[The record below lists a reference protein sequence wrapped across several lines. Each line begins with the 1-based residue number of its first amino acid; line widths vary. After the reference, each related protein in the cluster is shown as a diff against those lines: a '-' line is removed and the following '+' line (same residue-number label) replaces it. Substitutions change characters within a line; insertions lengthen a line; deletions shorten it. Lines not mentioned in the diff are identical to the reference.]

1 MGIKDLLRFM
11 KPYVEPIHI
20 KNYAG
25 KRVGIDAYSWL
36 HKGAYS
42 CSMELCLDS
51 DSERKLRYIEY
62 FMHRVNLLR
71 YYKVTPVVV
80 FDGGNV
86 PCKSATEKER
96 NKKRNAYH
104 DLAMAKLKEGNVN
117 AASELFQRA
126 VNITPLMAH
135 KLIQTL
141 KSENI
146 EFVVAPYEADAQ
158 LAYLSSLETEKGGI
172 AAVITEDSD
181 LIAYGCPDVIFK
193 MDREGNGERIKL
205 EKVFSAESCKPS
217 FRSFDT
223 KLFTGMCVLAGCDF
237 LPSVPGIGVAR
248 AHALVLKYQN
258 IDRVLSV
265 LKFEKGDQMPEDYA
279 KSFKDALAV
288 FQHARI
294 YDINTKELKH
304 LKPLPENFR
313 ESLDGNLDF
322 LGPELPSTIVKA
334 IAEGNLNPSTK
345 KAFDNSE
352 ISRLPLHSI
361 DLQITGQ
368 LRKREVSTP
377 IKQENCFSVFASQNI
392 KENYTVTKLS
402 DKNKYSNEA
411 LALQKLIM
419 PLGTN
424 ETTKK
429 TVTCDKT
436 PLKVPNNNP
445 FRIRKHKEEELNFF
459 QKDETVEEISIVSSV
474 EYIGLDGY
482 VSPSNSQGKRSQNEE
497 TSVVSGVEYID
508 LDNYM
513 SPQEKGSTN
522 FSRKRKFENI
532 CLDEVEAK
540 DEQVSGVTEVE
551 CLNVESQESVKSKIR
566 KSDDL
571 KGSGGNEKK
580 SKKKGS
586 NIRTILSFF
595 SRV

>member
-62 FMHRVNLLR
+62 FMYRVNLLR

-86 PCKSATEKER
+86 PCKAATEKER
-96 NKKRNAYH
+96 NKKRHVYRE
-104 DLAMAKLKEGNVN
+104 LAMNKLKEGNVN

-126 VNITPLMAH
+126 VNITPVMAH

-158 LAYLSSLETEKGGI
+158 LAYLSTLETEKGGI

-181 LIAYGCPDVIFK
+181 LIAYGCPAVIFK
-193 MDREGNGERIKL
+193 MDREGNGERIEL
-205 EKVFSAESCKPS
+205 EKVFSAVSCKPS
-217 FRSFDT
+217 FRNFDM

-248 AHALVLKYQN
+248 AHALVSKYRN
-258 IDRVLSV
+258 IDRILSV
-265 LKFEKGDQMPEDYA
+265 LQFEKGDQMPEDYA
-279 KSFKDALAV
+279 KSFNDALAV

-304 LKPLPENFR
+304 MKPLPENFL
-313 ESLDGNLDF
+313 ESLNENLDF
-322 LGPELPSTIVKA
+322 LGPEIPSTIVKS

-345 KAFDNSE
+345 EAFDESE
-352 ISRLPLHSI
+352 CSRLPLHPIEPKSI
-361 DLQITGQ
+361 GQ
-368 LRKREVSTP
+368 LRKSEVP
-377 IKQENCFSVFASQNI
+377 APFKQENCFSVFGSQNI
-392 KENYTVTKLS
+392 NENYTVTRLS
-402 DKNKYSNEA
+402 DKDKYSNEA
-411 LALQKLIM
+411 SALQKLIM
-419 PLGTN
+419 PLKTN

-429 TVTCDKT
+429 TITCDKT

-445 FRIRKHKEEELNFF
+445 FRIRKHEEEEVEVEQEEKLNFF
-459 QKDETVEEISIVSSV
+459 QKDETVEEISIV
-474 EYIGLDGY
+474 
-482 VSPSNSQGKRSQNEE
+482 NS
-497 TSVVSGVEYID
+497 VEYID
-508 LDNYM
+508 LDDYM
-513 SPQEKGSTN
+513 SPNNIQEKGSN
-522 FSRKRKFENI
+522 NLSRKRKFGNI
-532 CLDEVEAK
+532 CLDKVEAS

-551 CLNVESQESVKSKIR
+551 NCDALCLNMESQESVKSKIR
-566 KSDDL
+566 NNDL
-571 KGSGGNEKK
+571 KGSEKK
-580 SKKKGS
+580 SKISNSQKKGS
-586 NIRTILSFF
+586 NIRTILNFF

>member
-86 PCKSATEKER
+86 PCKAATEKER
-96 NKKRNAYH
+96 NKKRYTYRE
-104 DLAMAKLKEGNVN
+104 LAMNKLKEGNVN

-126 VNITPLMAH
+126 VNITPVMAH

-158 LAYLSSLETEKGGI
+158 LAYLSNLETEKGGI

-181 LIAYGCPDVIFK
+181 LIAYGCPAVIFK
-193 MDREGNGERIKL
+193 MDREGNGERIEL
-205 EKVFSAESCKPS
+205 EKVFSAVSCKPS
-217 FRSFDT
+217 FRNFDM

-237 LPSVPGIGVAR
+237 LSSVPGIGVAR
-248 AHALVLKYQN
+248 AHALVSKYQN
-258 IDRVLSV
+258 IDRILSV

-279 KSFKDALAV
+279 KSFNDALAV

-304 LKPLPENFR
+304 MKPLPENFL
-313 ESLDGNLDF
+313 ESLNENLDF
-322 LGPELPSTIVKA
+322 LGPEIPSTIVKS

-345 KAFDNSE
+345 EAFDESE
-352 ISRLPLHSI
+352 CSRLPLHPIDPKSI
-361 DLQITGQ
+361 GQ
-368 LRKREVSTP
+368 LRKSEVP
-377 IKQENCFSVFASQNI
+377 APFKQENCFSVFGSQNFN
-392 KENYTVTKLS
+392 ENCTVTTLS
-402 DKNKYSNEA
+402 DKDKYSNEA
-411 LALQKLIM
+411 SALQKLIM
-419 PLGTN
+419 PLKTN
-424 ETTKK
+424 ETIKK
-429 TVTCDKT
+429 TITCDKT
-436 PLKVPNNNP
+436 PLKVPDNNP
-445 FRIRKHKEEELNFF
+445 FRIRKHVEEEEEKLNFF

-474 EYIGLDGY
+474 EEI
-482 VSPSNSQGKRSQNEE
+482 S
-497 TSVVSGVEYID
+497 ID
-508 LDNYM
+508 LDDYM
-513 SPQEKGSTN
+513 SPNNIQEKGSN
-522 FSRKRKFENI
+522 NLSRKRKFENV
-532 CLDEVEAK
+532 CLDKVEAS

-551 CLNVESQESVKSKIR
+551 NCDALCLNMESQESVKSKIR
-566 KSDDL
+566 NNDL
-571 KGSGGNEKK
+571 KGSGGSEKK
-580 SKKKGS
+580 SKISNSKKKGS
-586 NIRTILSFF
+586 NIRTILNFF

>member
-126 VNITPLMAH
+126 VNVTPLMAH

-158 LAYLSSLETEKGGI
+158 LAYLSNLETEKGGI

-181 LIAYGCPDVIFK
+181 LIAYGCPAVMFK
-193 MDREGNGERIKL
+193 MDREGNGERIEL

-217 FRSFDT
+217 FRSFDM

-248 AHALVLKYQN
+248 AHALVSKYKN

-304 LKPLPENFR
+304 MKPLPENFL
-313 ESLDGNLDF
+313 ESLDENLDF
-322 LGPELPSTIVKA
+322 LGPEIPSTIVKG

-345 KAFDNSE
+345 EAFDKSE
-352 ISRLPLHSI
+352 NSRLPLHPI
-361 DLQITGQ
+361 DSQTIGQ
-368 LRKREVSTP
+368 LKKREVSIP
-377 IKQENCFSVFASQNI
+377 IKQENCFSVFGSQNI
-392 KENYTVTKLS
+392 NHAITRLS
-402 DKNKYSNEA
+402 DKEKYSNEA

-429 TVTCDKT
+429 TIACGKT

-445 FRIRKHKEEELNFF
+445 FRIRKHKEEE
-459 QKDETVEEISIVSSV
+459 KVEEISIVSSV
-474 EYIGLDGY
+474 EYIGLDDY
-482 VSPSNSQGKRSQNEE
+482 MSVSPSNSREKVSKNEE
-497 TSVVSGVEYID
+497 ISVVSSVEYID
-508 LDNYM
+508 LDNYT
-513 SPQEKGSTN
+513 SPQEKGSAN
-522 FSRKRKFENI
+522 FARKRKFENV
-532 CLDEVEAK
+532 CLDKVEAK
-540 DEQVSGVTEVE
+540 DEEVSGVTEEE
-551 CLNVESQESVKSKIR
+551 CSNAESQESVKSKVK
-566 KSDDL
+566 KS
-571 KGSGGNEKK
+571 KISN

-586 NIRTILSFF
+586 NIRTILNFF

>member
-51 DSERKLRYIEY
+51 NSERKLRYIEY

-71 YYKVTPVVV
+71 YYNVTPVVV

-86 PCKSATEKER
+86 PCKAATEKER
-96 NKKRNAYH
+96 NKKRNTNRE
-104 DLAMAKLKEGNVN
+104 LAMAKLKEGNVN

-126 VNITPLMAH
+126 VNITPVMAH

-158 LAYLSSLETEKGGI
+158 LAYLSNLETEKGGI

-181 LIAYGCPDVIFK
+181 LLTYGCPAVIFK
-193 MDREGNGERIKL
+193 MDREGNGERIEL

-217 FRSFDT
+217 FQSFNM

-248 AHALVLKYQN
+248 AHALVSKYRN
-258 IDRVLSV
+258 IDRILSV
-265 LKFEKGDQMPEDYA
+265 LKLEKGDQMPEDYA

-288 FQHARI
+288 FEHARI

-304 LKPLPENFR
+304 MKPLPESFL
-313 ESLDGNLDF
+313 ESLDEDLNF
-322 LGPELPSTIVKA
+322 LGPEIPSTIVKA

-345 KAFDNSE
+345 EAFDKSE
-352 ISRLPLHSI
+352 CSRLPLHPI
-361 DLQITGQ
+361 DPHTIGQ
-368 LRKREVSTP
+368 LKKSEVPT
-377 IKQENCFSVFASQNI
+377 IKQDNCFSIFGSQNTN
-392 KENYTVTKLS
+392 KNCTVTRLS
-402 DKNKYSNEA
+402 DKDKYSNEVT
-411 LALQKLIM
+411 ALQKLIM
-419 PLGTN
+419 PLETN
-424 ETTKK
+424 ETMTKPF
-429 TVTCDKT
+429 TFDETH
-436 PLKVPNNNP
+436 LKVPNNNP
-445 FRIRKHKEEELNFF
+445 FRIRKHEEEISLVQKEE
-459 QKDETVEEISIVSSV
+459 TMEEISIVSS
-474 EYIGLDGY
+474 G
-482 VSPSNSQGKRSQNEE
+482 
-497 TSVVSGVEYID
+497 EYID
-508 LDNYM
+508 LNDYM
-513 SPQEKGSTN
+513 SPINFQEEGSIN
-522 FSRKRKFENI
+522 LLKKRKFENV
-532 CLDEVEAK
+532 CLDKVEVT

-551 CLNVESQESVKSKIR
+551 NCDGLCLNMESQESVKSKIR
-566 KSDDL
+566 NSSDL
-571 KGSGGNEKK
+571 KGSGGSEKK
-580 SKKKGS
+580 SKKKKES

-595 SRV
+595 SKV

>member
-86 PCKSATEKER
+86 PCKAATEKER
-96 NKKRNAYH
+96 NKKRYTYRE
-104 DLAMAKLKEGNVN
+104 LAMNKLKEGNVN

-126 VNITPLMAH
+126 VNITPVMAH

-158 LAYLSSLETEKGGI
+158 LAYLSNLETEKGGI

-181 LIAYGCPDVIFK
+181 LIAYGCPAVIFK
-193 MDREGNGERIKL
+193 MDREGNGERIEL
-205 EKVFSAESCKPS
+205 EKVFSAVSCKPS
-217 FRSFDT
+217 FRNFDM

-237 LPSVPGIGVAR
+237 LSSVPGIGVAR
-248 AHALVLKYQN
+248 AHALVSKYQN
-258 IDRVLSV
+258 IDRILSV

-279 KSFKDALAV
+279 KSFNDALAV

-304 LKPLPENFR
+304 MKPLPENFL
-313 ESLDGNLDF
+313 ESLNENLDF
-322 LGPELPSTIVKA
+322 LGPEIPSTIVKS

-345 KAFDNSE
+345 EAFDESE
-352 ISRLPLHSI
+352 CSRLPLLPIDPKSI
-361 DLQITGQ
+361 GQ
-368 LRKREVSTP
+368 LRKSEVP
-377 IKQENCFSVFASQNI
+377 GPFKQENCFSVFGSQNFN
-392 KENYTVTKLS
+392 ENCTVTTLS
-402 DKNKYSNEA
+402 DKDKYSNEA
-411 LALQKLIM
+411 SALQKLIM
-419 PLGTN
+419 PLKTN
-424 ETTKK
+424 ETIKK
-429 TVTCDKT
+429 TITCDKT
-436 PLKVPNNNP
+436 PLKVPDNNP
-445 FRIRKHKEEELNFF
+445 FRIRKHVEEEEEEKLNFF
-459 QKDETVEEISIVSSV
+459 QKDETVEEISNVSSV
-474 EYIGLDGY
+474 EEI
-482 VSPSNSQGKRSQNEE
+482 S
-497 TSVVSGVEYID
+497 ID
-508 LDNYM
+508 LDDYM
-513 SPQEKGSTN
+513 SPNNIQEKGSN
-522 FSRKRKFENI
+522 NLSRKRKFENV
-532 CLDEVEAK
+532 CLDKVEAS

-551 CLNVESQESVKSKIR
+551 NCDALCLNMESQESVKSKIR
-566 KSDDL
+566 NNDL
-571 KGSGGNEKK
+571 KGSGGSEKK
-580 SKKKGS
+580 SKISNSKKKGS
-586 NIRTILSFF
+586 NIRTILNFF

>member
-51 DSERKLRYIEY
+51 DSEKKLRYIEY

-86 PCKSATEKER
+86 PCKAATEKER
-96 NKKRNAYH
+96 KKKRNAYH

-158 LAYLSSLETEKGGI
+158 LAYLSNLETEKGGI

-181 LIAYGCPDVIFK
+181 LIAFGCPAVIFK
-193 MDREGNGERIKL
+193 MDREGNGERIEL

-217 FRSFDT
+217 FRSFDM

-248 AHALVLKYQN
+248 AHALVSKYQK

-279 KSFKDALAV
+279 KSFKAALAV
-288 FQHARI
+288 FQHARV

-304 LKPLPENFR
+304 MKPLPENFL
-313 ESLDGNLDF
+313 ESLDENLDF
-322 LGPELPSTIVKA
+322 LGPEIPSTIVKA

-345 KAFDNSE
+345 EAFDKSE
-352 ISRLPLHSI
+352 ISRLPLHRI
-361 DLQITGQ
+361 DPQTSNQ
-368 LRKREVSTP
+368 LRKREVSTS
-377 IKQENCFSVFASQNI
+377 IKQENCFSVFGSQNI
-392 KENYTVTKLS
+392 NHPITKLS
-402 DKNKYSNEA
+402 DKEKYSNEA

-424 ETTKK
+424 ETMKK
-429 TVTCDKT
+429 TITGDKT

-445 FRIRKHKEEELNFF
+445 FRIRKHKEE
-459 QKDETVEEISIVSSV
+459 TVEEISIVSSV
-474 EYIGLDGY
+474 ENIDLDGY
-482 VSPSNSQGKRSQNEE
+482 MSPSNSLEKGSKNEE
-497 TSVVSGVEYID
+497 ISVVSSVEYID

-513 SPQEKGSTN
+513 SPQEKGSAN
-522 FSRKRKFENI
+522 SSRKRKFESI
-532 CLDEVEAK
+532 CLDKVEAK

-551 CLNVESQESVKSKIR
+551 CLNAESQESVKSKIR

-571 KGSGGNEKK
+571 KGSEKK
-580 SKKKGS
+580 SKISNSKKKGS
-586 NIRTILSFF
+586 NIRTILNFF